1 MDPVNLALMLSLYP
15 VAAVLV
21 LWMVLR
27 KKKGSKK
34 STWFLLGFL
43 AMAMFYIFAPDPS
56 VLLKLYTEQGDI
68 SVPFYFASISAI
80 FLFLAVYV
88 FKRHE
93 EDA

>member
-1 MDPVNLALMLSLYP
+1 MLSLYP
-15 VAAVLV
+15 VAAVLI

-27 KKKGSKK
+27 RKKSGRK

-43 AMAMFYIFAPDPS
+43 AMALFYIFAPDPS
-56 VLLKLYTEQGDI
+56 VLFKLYFEQGDI
-68 SVPFYFASISAI
+68 TVPFYFASISAI

-93 EDA
+93 EA